1 MICNITKDLEIL
13 EKMLIKSKLILHR
26 YWVSRDSII
35 PYMNVGSANFQCIIL
50 LPWQD
55 IIMFLLII
63 WPT

>member
-26 YWVSRDSII
+26 YLVSRDSII
-35 PYMNVGSANFQCIIL
+35 PYMNAGSVSFQCIIS
-50 LPWQD
+50 LPWQN

-63 WPT
+63 

>member
-26 YWVSRDSII
+26 YLVSRDSII
-35 PYMNVGSANFQCIIL
+35 PYMNAASASFQCIIL

-63 WPT
+63 